1 MVERQVI
8 VTNEAGLHAR
18 PAALFV
24 KTAQTFK
31 SKVVIKHGE
40 READAKS
47 ILGVMG
53 LGITKGTPIII
64 WAEGEDEREAVE
76 ALEKLV
82 ASNFG
87 EGE

>member
-1 MVERQVI
+1 MVKDF
-8 VTNEAGLHAR
+8 A
-18 PAALFV
+18 
-24 KTAQTFK
+24 
-31 SKVVIKHGE
+31 
-40 READAKS
+40 AKS
-47 ILGVMG
+47 ALALLWKLRLTLNFESAFLTVCYWGRDRSSETF
-53 LGITKGTPIII
+53 LII